1 MALLRFYTAVR
12 QFIGFLW
19 VVPFLVLGLPVA
31 QAAERCGGVFADS
44 AESSANFPPKSWA
57 NYLKTLPTVK
67 NPVQPMG
74 SIPREI
80 VEAPREDSR
89 LYTMGSKYFA
99 KSNLARG
106 GQVPQFVQADIK
118 AEVAA
123 VSTRYE
129 YISSGSPQ
137 GGPYTFRTT
146 EWGGGFEVP
155 DLPRR
160 NEFANQ
166 ATYSQALHK
175 YLDRIVAVI
184 KSEKTYPEYDE
195 IFDSRRLDWQVQDR
209 AEMKAGDNFARTRRH
224 LKDSRVT
231 EVPVESVS
239 GMGLGRIAFREEYD
253 RGDMVVIVVGTKFES
268 HVQASAE
275 AIGQGKELQKSW
287 VVELVSEIYPEY
299 VERRHWGESFIK
311 ADFAEVLETLNSTD
325 YVMVRKK
332 DANGKPGELLA
343 AMGLNRASYG
353 KAQVFNAEKN
363 QWVEYTGKFGST
375 VYNDYPTAQSDRVV
389 DPLLI
394 RENKVPLLKME
405 AYLGDGFRMPR
416 PAYVEGITL
425 QQVGPRVVN
434 GDFVGRQPIY
444 MMAGEIF
451 EPVKF
456 FMAKTADLRATAL
469 NEVFAETIQTMF
481 QFNRSCNLSVCGQ
494 ALYTFNPK
502 TEGSRLYAKRGMGV
516 LTEFP
521 SATKDGVDWHV
532 FGSKVESYLQKYHEP
547 SAADKEKG
555 GAAVQ
560 SINTFRELSDGIL
573 RDFKNGS
580 ER

>member
-1 MALLRFYTAVR
+1 MV
-12 QFIGFLW
+12 
-19 VVPFLVLGLPVA
+19 

-44 AESSANFPPKSWA
+44 AESSANFPPKSWV
-57 NYLKTLPTVK
+57 NYLKTMPMAIASA
-67 NPVQPMG
+67 QPMG
-74 SIPREI
+74 LIPREI

-99 KSNLARG
+99 KSNLGRVE
-106 GQVPQFVQADIK
+106 QKPQFVQADIK

-123 VSTRYE
+123 ASTRYE
-129 YISSGSPQ
+129 YISSSSPQ

-166 ATYSQALHK
+166 AAYSQALHK

-195 IFDSRRLDWQVQDR
+195 IFDPRRLDWQVQDR
-209 AEMKAGDNFARTRRH
+209 AELKAGKNFARTRRH
-224 LKDSRVT
+224 QKDTRVT
-231 EVPVESVS
+231 EVPVETVA
-239 GMGLGRIAFREEYD
+239 GTGLGRIAFREEYD
-253 RGDMVVIVVGTKFES
+253 RGDMIVIVIGTKFES
-268 HVQASAE
+268 HVQASTE
-275 AIGQGKELQKSW
+275 AMAKGKELQKTW
-287 VVELVSEIYPEY
+287 VIELLKEIYPEY
-299 VERRHWGESFIK
+299 VERRHWPESFIK

-325 YVMVRKK
+325 YVIVRKK
-332 DANGKPGELLA
+332 DVNGKPGELLA

-353 KAQVFNAEKN
+353 KAQVFNAETN
-363 QWVEYTGKFGST
+363 RWVEYTGKFGST

-389 DPLLI
+389 DPSLI

-405 AYLGDGFRMPR
+405 AYLGEGFRMPR
-416 PAYVEGITL
+416 PAQVEGITL
-425 QQVGPRVVN
+425 QQVGPRIVN

-444 MMAGEIF
+444 LKAGEIF

-456 FMAKTADLRATAL
+456 FMSKTAELRATAL
-469 NEVFAETIQTMF
+469 NEVFAETIQVMF
-481 QFNRSCNLSVCGQ
+481 QSNRSCDLSVCGQ

-521 SATKDGVDWHV
+521 MASKDGVEWHV

-547 SAADKEKG
+547 TAADKEAG
-555 GAAVQ
+555 GKAVQ
-560 SINTFRELSDGIL
+560 TINTVRELSDRVL
-573 RDFKNGS
+573 DFMNGS
-580 ER
+580 GGQ

>member
-1 MALLRFYTAVR
+1 MALFSLYTAVR
-12 QFIGFLW
+12 QFIGTLLG
-19 VVPFLVLGLPVA
+19 VSLVLLWGSFSH
-31 QAAERCGGVFADS
+31 G
-44 AESSANFPPKSWA
+44 AESCGRIFVDATENSSAFPPKSWTG
-57 NYLKTLPTVK
+57 YLKSMPVAKT
-67 NPVQPMG
+67 PVQPMG
-74 SIPREI
+74 SIPREF
-80 VEAPREDSR
+80 VQAPREDSR

-99 KSNLARG
+99 KSNLGRNDELPG
-106 GQVPQFVQADIK
+106 FIQADIQ

-123 VSTRYE
+123 ASTRYE
-129 YISSGSPQ
+129 YISSHSPQ

-160 NEFANQ
+160 NEFPNQ
-166 ATYSQALHK
+166 ATYSKALHK

-184 KSEKTYPEYDE
+184 KSGKTYPEYDA
-195 IFDSRRLDWQVQDR
+195 IFDSRRLEWDASDR
-209 AEMKAGDNFARTRRH
+209 AEMKAGVNLARGRSYT
-224 LKDSRVT
+224 KESRVT

-239 GMGLGRIAFREEYD
+239 GTNLGRIAFREEYD
-253 RGDMVVIVVGTKFES
+253 RGDMVVIVVGTKF
-268 HVQASAE
+268 ASKAQVSSA
-275 AIGQGKELQKSW
+275 AIAKGKELQKSW
-287 VVELVSEIYPEY
+287 VIELISEIYPEY

-311 ADFAEVLETLNSTD
+311 ADFSEVLETLNSTD

-332 DANGKPGELLA
+332 DSGELLA

-353 KAQVFNAEKN
+353 KAQIFNADAGK
-363 QWVEYTGKFGST
+363 WVEYTGKFGST
-375 VYNDYPTAQSDRVV
+375 IFNDYPTAQSDRIV
-389 DPLLI
+389 DPSLI

-405 AYLGDGFRMPR
+405 AYLGEGFRMPR
-416 PAYVEGITL
+416 PALVEGITM

-434 GDFVGRQPIY
+434 GEFVGRQPVY
-444 MMAGEIF
+444 LKAGEIY

-456 FMAKTADLRATAL
+456 FMAKSAELRAKAL

-481 QFNRSCNLSVCGQ
+481 PENRSCDLSVCGQ

-521 SATKDGVDWHV
+521 SADKDGVDWHV

-547 SAADKEKG
+547 SAADKEEAG
-555 GAAVQ
+555 SAVQ
-560 SINTFRELSDGIL
+560 RINNSRELSDRVL
-573 RDFKNGS
+573 EFMNGLA
-580 ER
+580 R